1 MPAVVP
7 SLALPQLAFAAL
19 LIAAGAM
26 AAGGGASP
34 AAEPADLVKTFCQ
47 ECHAGD
53 RVEGDVDL
61 TGLTPEAMRRDVATW
76 QRATEMVV
84 TGQMPPREA
93 AQPSAEERTALAAW
107 LGGFLR
113 AEARAHAG
121 DPGRVVLRRLNNA
134 EYTFA
139 IRDLTGLESLEP
151 AREFPADSGA
161 GEGFTNTG
169 QTLAMSPAL
178 FEKYLAAAKEVA
190 DHAVLLPDGIGFST
204 GTTHRDV
211 TDELL
216 ARIRA
221 IYRTFT
227 VALEATGRGGQT
239 TVEQGIELDMGREG
253 FLPVG
258 DYLRALL
265 EERTRL
271 AADPAAVAAV
281 AAERGLSAKYLGI
294 LFRALSAPAPADS
307 AAPLDD
313 LRRALA
319 TATPADAPRLAERVR
334 QWQGALWRF
343 NKVGQ
348 IGRRLGRPDGPE
360 TWLEARSPLVAR
372 QEFRVRLP
380 DRADGAAVAVA
391 FDAGDLGAGAGGAAG
406 DVVVW
411 ERPRLVAPG
420 RGDVALADVGRL
432 ATALAGWRQ
441 ELASSAAAS
450 LAAAD
455 ELRQATGAP
464 PALEA
469 LAARRGVDPLL
480 LAGWLGALG
489 IGAGPVDFDLLATPE
504 RGIGG
509 WEAVRGFV
517 AADALSVVANSSDQ
531 SVQIPGTLGAHGV
544 AVHPA
549 PTKRVIVA
557 WRSPVAGAVTV
568 SSVVTRAHVGCGNGT
583 TWSLEVRRGG
593 VRQTLASGFADEPKP
608 KTAGPL
614 AGVAV
619 QPGDAICLVVGPR
632 DGSHVCDLT
641 AVDLTIAHGD
651 ETWHLAGEV
660 SPDILAGN
668 PHADG
673 RGRAGVWHFA
683 HEPDQ
688 PTGALAIPPGSVLD
702 RWLTAPAGAE
712 RAAAAAELARLLAAA
727 QAGQLPDG
735 PDGAL
740 VRLVLSPS
748 GPVLA
753 PRFRAWLAAPAPA
766 GAGAFGHHPN
776 GLAVG
781 PADLCVAA
789 PGRFTV
795 EIPADLAAG
804 SELVT
809 AAALHPQAPP
819 TACVEP
825 ALHVGGAAAG
835 EPGLRAGA
843 AVIAAPGSPA
853 ARRIEEGFAA
863 FRELFP
869 TAPCYVRIVPVDEV
883 VTLNVFFREDDHLRR
898 LLLDAEQTARLD
910 RAWEELLYV
919 SREPLELRDALEQLI
934 EYATQDNPAGVQ
946 SFTPMRPHVVARAEE
961 FARHLVAT
969 EPAHVDAVVAR
980 AGRAFRRPLT
990 AAEEERLR
998 GLYRRLRA
1006 ESHSHEE
1013 AIRLTL
1019 ASVLVAPEFLYR
1031 LEAPGAGSAASP
1043 VTPYEL
1049 ATRLSL
1055 FLWSSLPDDELL
1067 ALAASGALAD
1077 DAVLVA
1083 QTRRMRA
1090 DPRARRL
1097 AEEFGTQWLHVHGF
1111 AGHDEKSAEAFP
1123 TFHPLRAAMAEETV
1137 LFLDDLFRHDR
1148 SIQSLVDADHTFLN
1162 AALAA
1167 HYGIPGVEGDHW
1179 RRVDGVRAFGR
1190 GGILGLATTLATQ
1203 SGASRTSPILRG
1215 NWLSEVILGEKLPKP
1230 PKNVPLL
1237 ADAVPAGLSER
1248 ELVALHSADESCATC
1263 HRRIDPYGF
1272 ALEGFDAIGRRR
1284 TADAAGHP
1292 IDDRT
1297 TLPDGTDVAG
1307 VEGLRGWLA
1316 GKRAADVERQFCR
1329 KLLGYA
1335 LGRGVQLSDEPLL
1348 DTIQERLATAD
1359 HRVGTAIE
1367 AIVTSPQFRSIRGRD
1382 AAD

>member
-1 MPAVVP
+1 MPALVP
-7 SLALPQLAFAAL
+7 SLARPCAAVVV
-19 LIAAGAM
+19 AAGILFTAG
-26 AAGGGASP
+26 AARAV
-34 AAEPADLVKTFCQ
+34 EPPDLVKHFCL

-61 TGLTPEAMRRDVATW
+61 ASTTPEAMRRDVAVW

-84 TGQMPPREA
+84 TGQMPPRDA
-93 AQPSAEERTALAAW
+93 PQPTDEKRAALAEW
-107 LGGFLR
+107 LQSFLR
-113 AEARAHAG
+113 EEARAHAG

-139 IRDLTGLESLEP
+139 IRDLTGLDGLEP

-190 DHAVLLPDGIGFST
+190 DHAVLLPDGIGFSA

-221 IYRTFT
+221 IYRAHT

-258 DYLRALL
+258 DYLAALL
-265 EERTRL
+265 DERARL
-271 AADPAAVAAV
+271 AADPAAVAGVAV
-281 AAERGLSAKYLGI
+281 DRGLSAKYLAI
-294 LFRALSAPAPADS
+294 LAATLSAPAAADS
-307 AAPLDD
+307 PAPLDE
-313 LRRALA
+313 LRRAFA
-319 TATPADAPRLAERVR
+319 TAAPADAPRLAERVR

-348 IGRRLGRPDGPE
+348 IGRHLGRPDGPG

-380 DRADGAAVAVA
+380 DGADGATVAVS
-391 FDAGDLGAGAGGAAG
+391 FDAGDCGDGAAG
-406 DVVVW
+406 DVCVW

-420 RGDVALADVGRL
+420 RADVALADVGRL
-432 ATALAGWRQ
+432 SAALAGWRQ
-441 ELASSAAAS
+441 RLAASAAAS

-455 ELRQATGAP
+455 ETRAAATPQA
-464 PALEA
+464 LDR
-469 LAARRGVDPLL
+469 LAARHGVDPLL

-489 IGAGPVDFDLLATPE
+489 IGAGPVDFDLLTTPE

-517 AADALSVVANSSDQ
+517 DADALGVVANASDQ

-549 PTKRVIVA
+549 PTKRVIVG

-568 SSVVTRAHVGCGNGT
+568 SSTVTRAHVGCGNGT
-583 TWSLEVRRGG
+583 AWSLEVRRGG
-593 VRQTLASGFADEPKP
+593 VRQTLAAGFADEPTA

-614 AGVAV
+614 AGVAL

-641 AVDLTIAHGD
+641 AVDLTIAHGG

-683 HEPDQ
+683 HEPDH
-688 PTGALAIPPGSVLD
+688 PTGALTIPPGSLVD

-712 RAAAAAELARLLAAA
+712 RAAAAADLERLLAAA
-727 QAGQLPDG
+727 LAGQAPTG

-740 VRLVLSPS
+740 ASLLLSPT

-753 PRFRAWLAAPAPA
+753 PSFRAWLAAPAPA
-766 GAGAFGHHPN
+766 DAAGAFGRHPA

-781 PADLCVAA
+781 PDDLCLSA
-789 PGRFTV
+789 PGRITV

-809 AAALHPQAPP
+809 AALLHPQAPP
-819 TACVEP
+819 SASVQP
-825 ALHVGGAAAG
+825 ALHVGPAPRPA
-835 EPGLRAGA
+835 PGMN
-843 AVIAAPGSPA
+843 AVGMVVAAPGSPA

-869 TAPCYVRIVPVDEV
+869 TAPCYVKIVPVDEV

-898 LLLDAEQTARLD
+898 LLLDDATARRLD
-910 RAWEELLYV
+910 RAWEELEYV

-946 SFTPMRPHVVARAEE
+946 SFTPMRPHVVARAEA
-961 FARHLVAT
+961 FTARLLAT
-969 EPAHVDAVVAR
+969 EPAHLDAVVAR
-980 AGRAFRRPLT
+980 AGHAFRRPLA
-990 AAEEERLR
+990 AAEERRLR
-998 GLYRRLRA
+998 ALYGRLRA
-1006 ESHSHEE
+1006 ESHPHEE

-1019 ASVLVAPEFLYR
+1019 ASVLVAPEFLYK
-1031 LEAPGAGSAASP
+1031 LESPGPGSTAGP
-1043 VTPYEL
+1043 VTPHEL

-1055 FLWSSLPDDELL
+1055 FLWSSVPDE
-1067 ALAASGALAD
+1067 ALSAQAASGRLAD
-1077 DAVLVA
+1077 DDVLRA
-1083 QTRRMRA
+1083 ETRRMLA

-1097 AEEFGTQWLHVHGF
+1097 AEEFGTRWLHVHGF
-1111 AGHDEKSAEAFP
+1111 SEHDQKSAEVFP
-1123 TFHPLRAAMAEETV
+1123 TFEPLRAAMAEEAV
-1137 LFLDDLFRHDR
+1137 LFLDDLFRNDR
-1148 SIQSLVDADHTFLN
+1148 PINSLVNADHTFLD
-1162 AALAA
+1162 ADLAA
-1167 HYGIPGVEGDHW
+1167 HYGIPGVEGSHW

-1190 GGILGLATTLATQ
+1190 GGILGLASTLATT

-1230 PKNVPLL
+1230 PKNVPQL
-1237 ADAVPAGLSER
+1237 ADEVPAGLSER
-1248 ELVALHSADESCATC
+1248 ELIARHSADESCATC

-1284 TADAAGHP
+1284 THDAAGRP
-1292 IDDRT
+1292 IDERT
-1297 TLPDGTDVAG
+1297 TLPDGTVVAG
-1307 VEGLRGWLA
+1307 VDGLRDWL
-1316 GKRAADVERQFCR
+1316 GERRGRDVERQFCR

-1348 DTIQERLATAD
+1348 DTIQDRLAAAD
-1359 HRVGTAIE
+1359 HRVGVAIE

-1382 AAD
+1382 AADEP

>member
-1 MPAVVP
+1 MPAFVP
-7 SLALPQLAFAAL
+7 SLARPFAGVLAVAIGVF
-19 LIAAGAM
+19 
-26 AAGGGASP
+26 GGGA
-34 AAEPADLVKTFCQ
+34 AARAVEPSALVKQFCQ

-53 RVEGDVDL
+53 RVEGDIDL
-61 TGLTPEAMRRDVATW
+61 AHLTPEAMRRDVATW

-93 AQPSAEERTALAAW
+93 VQPTAEERTALADW

-178 FEKYLAAAKEVA
+178 FEKYLAAAKVVT

-227 VALEATGRGGQT
+227 VPLEATGRGGQT

-258 DYLRALL
+258 AYLGALV
-265 EERTRL
+265 EERGRL
-271 AADPAAVAAV
+271 AADPSAVATV
-281 AAERGLSAKYLGI
+281 AAQRGLSPKYLGI
-294 LFRALSAPAPADS
+294 LHAALSVPAPAES
-307 AAPLDD
+307 PSPLDD
-313 LRRALA
+313 LRRAFA
-319 TATPADAPRLAERVR
+319 TAAPADAAGLAERVR

-372 QEFRVRLP
+372 QDFRIRLP
-380 DRADGAAVAVA
+380 DAPTGATVAVS
-391 FDAGDLGAGAGGAAG
+391 FDAGDCGDGAGGAAG

-432 ATALAGWRQ
+432 SAALAGWRQ

-455 ELRQATGAP
+455 ELREATGAP

-517 AADALSVVANSSDQ
+517 AADALSVVANASDQ

-712 RAAAAAELARLLAAA
+712 RAAAAAELSRLLAAA

-740 VRLVLSPS
+740 ARLLLSPS

-753 PRFRAWLAAPAPA
+753 PSFRAWLAAPAPA
-766 GAGAFGHHPN
+766 GAGAFGHHPD

-789 PGRFTV
+789 PDRFTV

-819 TACVEP
+819 TACVQP
-825 ALHVGGAAAG
+825 ALHVGGAPAG

-869 TAPCYVRIVPVDEV
+869 TAPCYVKIVPVDEV

-910 RAWEELLYV
+910 RAWEGLEYV

-946 SFTPMRPHVVARAEE
+946 SFTPMRPHVVARAEA
-961 FARHLVAT
+961 FARQLVAT

-980 AGRAFRRPLT
+980 AARAFRRPLA
-990 AAEEERLR
+990 AAEGERLR

-1067 ALAASGALAD
+1067 AVAASGALAD

-1111 AGHDEKSAEAFP
+1111 ATHDEKSAEAFP
-1123 TFHPLRAAMAEETV
+1123 TFHPLRAAMEEETV
-1137 LFLDDLFRHDR
+1137 LFLDDLFRNDR
-1148 SIQSLVDADHTFLN
+1148 PIDSLVNADHTFLN

-1167 HYGIPGVEGDHW
+1167 HYGIPGVEGSHW
-1179 RRVDGVRAFGR
+1179 RRVDGVRTFGR
-1190 GGILGLATTLATQ
+1190 GGILGLASTLATT

-1237 ADAVPAGLSER
+1237 ADELPAGLSER
-1248 ELVALHSADESCATC
+1248 ELIARHSADESCATC

-1272 ALEGFDAIGRRR
+1272 ALERFDAIGRRR

-1297 TLPDGTDVAG
+1297 TLPDGTAVAG
-1307 VEGLRGWLA
+1307 VDGLRDWLG
-1316 GKRAADVERQFCR
+1316 GKRGRDVERQFCR

-1348 DTIQERLATAD
+1348 DTIQERLAAAD